1 MRPIDVAVTNVPDVD
16 ITADIF
22 YDGLGY
28 PCRVDW
34 DVKGLKVRVDQRTEY
49 KGRRHLVLALLAQ
62 GATEVVWTDNFKN
75 KFHKFTLNNVGE
87 LL

>member
-1 MRPIDVAVTNVPDVD
+1 MQCVDIAVTNVPDD

-22 YDGLGY
+22 YTGEGA
-28 PCRVDW
+28 PCQVDW
-34 DVKGLKVRVDQRTEY
+34 GVKGLMVRVDQRTEY

-62 GATEVVWTDNFKN
+62 GATEVQWTDNLKEESHN
-75 KFHKFTLNNVGE
+75 FTLNDVDK

>member
-1 MRPIDVAVTNVPDVD
+1 MIVDIAVTNVPDD

-22 YDGLGY
+22 YDGKGY

-34 DVKGLKVRVDQRTEY
+34 DVNGLKVRVDQRTVY

-62 GATEVVWTDNFKN
+62 GATEVQWTDGLQGKVHNFTVN
-75 KFHKFTLNNVGE
+75 DLDE
-87 LL
+87 LLG

>member
-1 MRPIDVAVTNVPDVD
+1 MRPIDIAVTNVPDVD

-28 PCRVDW
+28 PCKIDW
-34 DVKGLKVRVDQRTEY
+34 DVKGLRVRVDQRTEY

-62 GATEVVWTDNFKN
+62 GATEVQWTDNLKGTER
-75 KFHKFTLNNVGE
+75 KFNIGDVEK